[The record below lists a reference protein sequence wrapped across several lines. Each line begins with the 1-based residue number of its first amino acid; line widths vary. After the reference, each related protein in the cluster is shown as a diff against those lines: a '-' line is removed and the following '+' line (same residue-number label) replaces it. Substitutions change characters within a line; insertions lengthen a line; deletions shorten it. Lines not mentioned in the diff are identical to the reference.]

1 MRFAVVGSGA
11 VGGYYGALLAKA
23 GFDVHFLFNSDYHHV
38 KAHGFEVT
46 SPNGD
51 FSLPDV
57 NAYQSTEDI
66 PEVDIIILALKTTQN
81 HLLKDLLTPLLKY
94 KPDIL
99 VLQNG
104 LGVDSDVAEIANT
117 FTNDSTNAST
127 IYGGLC
133 FLCSNKIGPGTI
145 KHVDYGQIKLGQH
158 YSGETPV
165 GITDSLIKLSE
176 ALNKAEITT
185 ELSEDIILARWQKL
199 MWNMPFNGLCTLRDT
214 TTDNIVGTAETRAL
228 ASQVMDEVI
237 AAAAAYGKVITEEFK
252 EHMFYLT
259 DNMGVY
265 MPSMYLD
272 YQHKRPMEIEEIYWR
287 PIKAAEAKG
296 VNMPVAR
303 LIAKELDKLNK
314 GKSP

>member
-1 MRFAVVGSGA
+1 MRFAVIGSGA
-11 VGGYYGALLAKA
+11 VGAYYGALLAKA

-38 KAHGFEVT
+38 QTNGLEVT
-46 SPNGD
+46 SPNGN
-51 FSLPDV
+51 FSLPVV
-57 NAYQSTEDI
+57 NAYESTEDI

-94 KPDIL
+94 TPEIL

-104 LGVDSDVAEIANT
+104 LGVDSDVAEIANE
-117 FTNDSTNAST
+117 ST

-133 FLCSNKIGPGTI
+133 FLCSNKIGPGKI

-158 YSGETPV
+158 YSNETPV

-176 ALNKAEITT
+176 VLNKAGIAT

-214 TTDNIVGTAETRAL
+214 TTDNIVGTDETRAL

-237 AAAAAYGKVITEEFK
+237 AAAAAYGKVITNEFK

-272 YQHKRPMEIEEIYWR
+272 YQNKRPMEVEEIYWR

-296 VNMPVAR
+296 VHMPVTKS
-303 LIAKELDKLNK
+303 IAEELDRIREL
-314 GKSP
+314 

>member
-1 MRFAVVGSGA
+1 MRFAVIGTGA

-23 GFDVHFLFNSDYHHV
+23 GFDVHFLFNSDYDHV
-38 KAHGFEVT
+38 KAHGLEVT

-51 FSLPDV
+51 FSIPQV
-57 NAYQSTEDI
+57 NAYQSTADIPDI
-66 PEVDIIILALKTTQN
+66 PEVDVVILALKTTQN
-81 HLLKDLLTPLLKY
+81 HLLKTLLTPLLKY
-94 KPDIL
+94 QPDFL

-104 LGVDSDVAEIANT
+104 LGVDSDVAAIAK
-117 FTNDSTNAST
+117 DST

-133 FLCSNKIGPGTI
+133 FLCSNKVGPGKI
-145 KHVDYGQIKLGQH
+145 KHVDYGKITLGQH
-158 YSGETPV
+158 YSNENPV
-165 GITDSLIKLSE
+165 GVTDSLKTLS
-176 ALNKAEITT
+176 ASLTKAEITT

-214 TTDNIVGTAETRAL
+214 TTDHIVGTAETREI

-237 AAAAAYGKVITEEFK
+237 AAAAAYGKVITNEFK

-272 YQHKRPMEIEEIYWR
+272 YQHKRPMEVEEIYWR

-296 VNMPVAR
+296 VDMPVAR
-303 LIAKELDKLNK
+303 SIAEALDKVREL
-314 GKSP
+314 